1 MKRRKRIVI
10 ILLAAAA
17 VIIPFV
23 PYQVLTAE
31 DGGTR
36 EYNALAYKAVAWNRI
51 TAGEGE
57 GPEYYRNTSVYWF
70 PENLKTIDELWKTE
84 YSVNG

>member
-1 MKRRKRIVI
+1 MKTRKRIAI

-23 PYQVLTAE
+23 PYQTRTAE

-36 EYNALAYKAVAWNRI
+36 EYNALAYKAVTWNRI

-57 GPEYYRNTSVYWF
+57 EPKFYRNTSVYWF
-70 PENLKTIDELWKTE
+70 PENLKTLDELWKAE
-84 YSVNG
+84 YPGNS